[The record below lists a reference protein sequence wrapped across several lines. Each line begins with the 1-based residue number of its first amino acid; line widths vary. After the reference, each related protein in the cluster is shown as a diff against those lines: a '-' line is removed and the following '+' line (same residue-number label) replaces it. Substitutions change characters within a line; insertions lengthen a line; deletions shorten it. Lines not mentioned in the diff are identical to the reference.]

1 MESVEVNAKLDY
13 AVFAWESVQYSLF
26 DLYIIDYFI
35 DYLFLICLPLSY
47 LVKFVR
53 RGLCTSMLNLRL
65 GH

>member
-13 AVFAWESVQYSLF
+13 AVFAWESVQYGLF

-47 LVKFVR
+47 IWLILFDGVSVR
-53 RGLCTSMLNLRL
+53 VC
-65 GH
+65 